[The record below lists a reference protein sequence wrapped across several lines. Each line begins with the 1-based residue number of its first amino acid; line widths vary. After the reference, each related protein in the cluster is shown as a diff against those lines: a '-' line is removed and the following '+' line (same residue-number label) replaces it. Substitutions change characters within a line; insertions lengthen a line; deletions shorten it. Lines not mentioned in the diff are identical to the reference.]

1 MRTEL
6 CQQCALILRIPIYES
21 ADSVATDC
29 ALHCKPPVATKKA
42 VCSLVDRQP
51 IDTEQAK
58 FEDEDYPMSIS
69 FDFSGARSHQTAR
82 GRVGHRHRSHTSHCS
97 GSRNPA
103 HARVRGCGHDDG
115 LGSYSGSL
123 KAQDG
128 VFTEVRCSSRWA
140 RPPEF
145 DLASHIIL

>member
-1 MRTEL
+1 
-6 CQQCALILRIPIYES
+6 
-21 ADSVATDC
+21 
-29 ALHCKPPVATKKA
+29 VATKQA

-58 FEDEDYPMSIS
+58 FEDEDHPMSIS
-69 FDFSGARSHQTAR
+69 FDFSGARSHQTAC
-82 GRVGHRHRSHTSHCS
+82 GRVGHRYRGHTSHYS

-103 HARVRGCGHDDG
+103 HARVHGCGHDDG

-123 KAQDG
+123 KAQFE

-140 RPPEF
+140 QPAEF